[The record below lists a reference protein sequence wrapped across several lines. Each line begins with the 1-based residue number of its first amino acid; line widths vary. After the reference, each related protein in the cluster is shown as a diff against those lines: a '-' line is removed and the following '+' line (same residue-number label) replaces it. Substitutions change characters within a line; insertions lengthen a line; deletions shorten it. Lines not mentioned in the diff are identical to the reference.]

1 MVGTAQTLSVQRVL
15 MYTYY
20 VDPGNGLPRLMRQ
33 YDNSTPQ
40 ALAGVVEDL
49 QLTYDVVD
57 GTVNPTDVADL
68 PYTLNAVPYS
78 ANQIRKVTVRI
89 GVRSEVMSMRLHD
102 YLRSNLST
110 VVSIRNLAF
119 VDRYK

>member
-1 MVGTAQTLSVQRVL
+1 
-15 MYTYY
+15 
-20 VDPGNGLPRLMRQ
+20 MRQ

>member
-1 MVGTAQTLSVQRVL
+1 VVGTAQTLSVQRVL